1 MVCACTHPG
10 VGSAW
15 WGRPV
20 VGERLQT
27 RCRSTPL
34 PEARVIGMPVQLA
47 TLLVSLAKP
56 EKFIDTV
63 DRVH

>member
-1 MVCACTHPG
+1 
-10 VGSAW
+10 
-15 WGRPV
+15 
-20 VGERLQT
+20 
-27 RCRSTPL
+27 L

-63 DRVH
+63 DRIRVP